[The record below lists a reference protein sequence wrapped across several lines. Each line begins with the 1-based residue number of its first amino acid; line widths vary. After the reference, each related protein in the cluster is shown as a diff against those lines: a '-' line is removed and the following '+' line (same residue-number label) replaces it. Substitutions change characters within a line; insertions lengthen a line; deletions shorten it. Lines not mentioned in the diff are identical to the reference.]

1 MCFVSLPVL
10 ILIEIIMTITDLEG
24 NICFSLMNVLLTQG
38 KWKKSQFVVNRMR
51 RQYII
56 LVVSKKVTERS
67 GDMYF
72 TERRQDRQCR
82 LMHVH

>member
-1 MCFVSLPVL
+1 
-10 ILIEIIMTITDLEG
+10 MTITDLEG
-24 NICFSLMNVLLTQG
+24 NIRFSLMNVLLTQG
-38 KWKKSQFVVNRMR
+38 KWKNSQFVVNRMR

-82 LMHVH
+82 LIHVH